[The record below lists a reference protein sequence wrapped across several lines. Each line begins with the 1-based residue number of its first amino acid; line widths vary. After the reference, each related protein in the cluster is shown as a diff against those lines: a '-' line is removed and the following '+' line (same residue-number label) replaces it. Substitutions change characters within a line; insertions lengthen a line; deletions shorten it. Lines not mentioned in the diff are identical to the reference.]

1 MVATLKQRAGGCCSL
16 LLLLA
21 CYWVA
26 AAAIMKYKWL
36 SDLGVNVCNESGSY
50 EEVKFVIK

>member
-1 MVATLKQRAGGCCSL
+1 MVATLKHRAGGCCSL

-21 CYWVA
+21 CYWVPAA

-50 EEVKFVIK
+50 VMKK

>member
-1 MVATLKQRAGGCCSL
+1 
-16 LLLLA
+16 LLLA
-21 CYWVA
+21 CYWVPAA

-50 EEVKFVIK
+50 VMKK